1 MNKITIFRIIFMVLL
16 LSATTLPSNAQI
28 TQAVADSIV
37 TMNTMS
43 QNSYSV
49 VYRKNGVVNKSE
61 RVFTVDAKIINHNNE
76 SSYIYFVDDMPMA
89 NWAHECR
96 YFIVDAITGE
106 YSVENKMW
114 YPEDFESFTMK

>member
-61 RVFTVDAKIINHNNE
+61 RVFSRSLISTFGTQSGA
-76 SSYIYFVDDMPMA
+76 
-89 NWAHECR
+89 
-96 YFIVDAITGE
+96 
-106 YSVENKMW
+106 
-114 YPEDFESFTMK
+114 